1 MEKFKTDK
9 IIDLP
14 ETMLITLWAKAAESK
29 RPNPIIV
36 DKAAE
41 EMLEKV
47 DYDFSR
53 FKKLKLSR
61 TGVAI
66 RAKVIDEQV
75 EKFLASHPD
84 AVVVHIG
91 AGVDDRFAR
100 LGRPNVTHWYDIDLP
115 EAIALR
121 FKLVKEAENNT
132 FLPISIFD
140 YPAWVEKVKS
150 HGKPVMFIA
159 EGVFMFFNEA
169 QVKELFNKICDEFP
183 EAKIV
188 FDMLAYFAY
197 GKAHKHEA
205 MKLMKN
211 VPRFDWSVLDS
222 KEVEKWNSRIHLE
235 NEVYM
240 SDALRGRLNWIVK
253 LMYKIP
259 SVYQKFNQRMVT
271 YSIK

>member
-1 MEKFKTDK
+1 MEKLKTEH

-14 ETMLITLWAKAAESK
+14 ETMLITMWAKAAESK

-41 EMLEKV
+41 EMMEII

-53 FKKLKLSR
+53 FEKLKLSR

-66 RAKVIDEQV
+66 RAKVIDDQV
-75 EKFLASHPD
+75 VKFLSEHPD
-84 AVVVHIG
+84 AVVVHLG
-91 AGVDDRFAR
+91 AGIDDRFAR
-100 LGRPNVTHWYDIDLP
+100 LGRPSVTHWYDIDLP
-115 EAIALR
+115 EAIDLR

-159 EGVFMFFNEA
+159 EGVFMFFKET

-183 EAKIV
+183 KAKIV

-197 GKAHKHEA
+197 GKADKHEA
-205 MKLMKN
+205 MKLMKK
-211 VPRFDWSVLDS
+211 VPSFDWSVLDS
-222 KEVEKWNSRIHLE
+222 KEVEKWNSKIHLE
-235 NEVYM
+235 SEVFM
-240 SDALRGRLNWIVK
+240 SDALRERLSWFMK
-253 LMYKIP
+253 LLFKIP
-259 SVYQKFNQRMVT
+259 AIYKKANQRMVT